1 MVTLDETPSVDVM
14 YVAELV
20 PPTPDGVQVVDIGDD
35 VIPDMKED
43 EEAKIGK
50 KDSNSNTFKFL
61 HLDPKVE
68 KYRVKIRTLV
78 NGRTIVHVSFVVF
91 LVYNIKTKP
100 KV

>member
-50 KDSNSNTFKFL
+50 KYSNSNTFKFL

-91 LVYNIKTKP
+91 LVYDIKTKP